1 MGVEDVKT
9 LRERTGAGVGDC
21 KKALTECNGDIEK
34 AVDWLRTKGIAKA
47 AKKAGRSATEG
58 TVYSYIHGGGRIG
71 VLLEVNCETDFCAA
85 SERFRALV
93 HDLALQIASCS
104 PEWIG
109 KEDVDPNAVA
119 REREVMLQK
128 TLAEGKPA
136 AAAGKIV
143 DGRLNAWYTEV
154 CLLDQKFFK
163 DESKTVQQVI
173 TETIAVIG
181 ENIKVRRFVRY
192 ELGQGLEKKQSDFA
206 AEVAAAAAGQG

>member
-1 MGVEDVKT
+1 
-9 LRERTGAGVGDC
+9 
-21 KKALTECNGDIEK
+21 
-34 AVDWLRTKGIAKA
+34 
-47 AKKAGRSATEG
+47 
-58 TVYSYIHGGGRIG
+58 
-71 VLLEVNCETDFCAA
+71 
-85 SERFRALV
+85 
-93 HDLALQIASCS
+93 
-104 PEWIG
+104 
-109 KEDVDPNAVA
+109 
-119 REREVMLQK
+119 MLQK